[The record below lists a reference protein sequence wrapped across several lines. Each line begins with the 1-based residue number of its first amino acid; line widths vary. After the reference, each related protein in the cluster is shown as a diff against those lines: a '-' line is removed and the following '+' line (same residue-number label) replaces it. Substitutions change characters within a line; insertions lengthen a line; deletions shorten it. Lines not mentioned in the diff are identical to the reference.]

1 MERYDRNDG
10 PIHLKK
16 KEIPNLESWGFF
28 SYNCSMSYV
37 IIKMVKD
44 ASREKELPVI
54 ILDSEDDVLEFDT
67 KEAADEM
74 RLRFEV
80 NSDSGYKYRVKKIG
94 EHHDDH

>member
-1 MERYDRNDG
+1 
-10 PIHLKK
+10 
-16 KEIPNLESWGFF
+16 
-28 SYNCSMSYV
+28 MSYV
-37 IIKMVKD
+37 IIKLVKD
-44 ASREKELPVI
+44 SHREKELPVI

-67 KEAADEM
+67 KEEAEEM

>member
-1 MERYDRNDG
+1 
-10 PIHLKK
+10 
-16 KEIPNLESWGFF
+16 
-28 SYNCSMSYV
+28 
-37 IIKMVKD
+37 MVKD
-44 ASREKELPVI
+44 ANREKELPVI

-67 KEAADEM
+67 KETAEEM

>member
-1 MERYDRNDG
+1 
-10 PIHLKK
+10 
-16 KEIPNLESWGFF
+16 
-28 SYNCSMSYV
+28 MSYI
-37 IIKMVKD
+37 IIKKVKD

-67 KEAADEM
+67 KEEAEEI

>member
-1 MERYDRNDG
+1 
-10 PIHLKK
+10 
-16 KEIPNLESWGFF
+16 
-28 SYNCSMSYV
+28 MSYI

-44 ASREKELPVI
+44 ANREKELPVI

-67 KEAADEM
+67 KEAAEEM

>member
-94 EHHDDH
+94 EPHDNH

>member
-1 MERYDRNDG
+1 
-10 PIHLKK
+10 
-16 KEIPNLESWGFF
+16 
-28 SYNCSMSYV
+28 MSYI

-44 ASREKELPVI
+44 ITKEKELPVV
-54 ILDSEDDVLEFDT
+54 ILDSEDDVLEFNT
-67 KEAADEM
+67 KEEAEEM

>member
-1 MERYDRNDG
+1 
-10 PIHLKK
+10 
-16 KEIPNLESWGFF
+16 
-28 SYNCSMSYV
+28 MSYI
-37 IIKMVKD
+37 IIKFVKD
-44 ASREKELPVI
+44 SNREKELPVI

-67 KEAADEM
+67 KEEAEEM

>member
-10 PIHLKK
+10 QINLKK
-16 KEIPNLESWGFF
+16 KEIPDLESWGFF
-28 SYNCSMSYV
+28 SYYFIMSYI

-44 ASREKELPVI
+44 ITREKELPVV
-54 ILDSEDDVLEFDT
+54 ILDSEDDVLEFNT
-67 KEAADEM
+67 KEEAEEM